1 MSRQPFFDEHREVSR
16 RYFLRQS
23 MELGGGVGALGLG
36 AGGLQAAEE
45 SEAVAKARAALD
57 AQIKGLEYLTEPDKF
72 VPVER
77 GNPLP
82 YKLPPEKLKS
92 AGMTRESWRLEVL
105 PDPGSNSQVERPLR
119 VADGTALTFDALM
132 KLAEK
137 HSVRFLKT
145 MTCNNIAAPLG
156 TGLWEGVPLREVI
169 WMAKPTSNVRRVWF
183 YGYHNEDP
191 KQEFRG
197 SLSVGR
203 VLEDPPDTP
212 PVILC
217 YKLNGDWIS
226 GNRGGPVR
234 MVIPES
240 YGFKNIKWL
249 TKVFLTNRF
258 NANDTYERG
267 NNDIDSWMKSIARF
281 ISKPRRGS
289 AGVPIPLTGL
299 AQVGINGVSKV
310 QAWLHPKDKP
320 LPKGDPYFQKAPW
333 QDMKLLPPP
342 MDFGGGLPKDAIGPG
357 VSPPVHGFDPKT
369 GRPTSWPQ
377 AYSLVHWA
385 GRVPGVAA
393 GRYELRCRAINH
405 RGVAQPLPRPF
416 RKSGASDIERV
427 SLTVRD

>member
-57 AQIKGLEYLTEPDKF
+57 VQIKGLEYLTEPDKF

-342 MDFGGGLPKDAIGPG
+342 MDFGGGWPKDAIGPG

-385 GRVPGVAA
+385 GLLPGVAA
-393 GRYELRCRAINH
+393 GRYELRCRAINN